1 MWLLLLI
8 SRSDCDCGGVSLITS
23 EVDDGVSM
31 ISTRAR
37 LMLIEGDFCRP
48 MALSALRFL
57 EPLKKDV
64 IFIVGVVVKC
74 KRSKESDYKTNM
86 ETNYTT

>member
-57 EPLKKDV
+57 EPLKKAV
-64 IFIVGVVVKC
+64 IFIVGVVVLDIVYLVKGQ
-74 KRSKESDYKTNM
+74 
-86 ETNYTT
+86 

>member
-1 MWLLLLI
+1 MWLLLLISRSDCDCGGVSLLI

-64 IFIVGVVVKC
+64 IFIVGVVVL
-74 KRSKESDYKTNM
+74 DIV
-86 ETNYTT
+86 